1 MAQLIKIADAEA
13 LDDLSAE
20 SLIRNTTSETYGAIK
35 DHTATMV
42 ADAVAASPTVVAAA
56 ETAAQDAATGVIG
69 TALYD
74 RGDLANGVDLNTL
87 FGASNNGIWSLPSAN
102 SYPNRTGTW
111 AARLEVVSTTNNTTE
126 QILYRFTTTE
136 TWRRVLTA
144 TAGPTWSPWEKVFVP
159 HYRGT
164 LTDATDWNTLRNATW
179 NGAWMW
185 TVPQIEGMVNMPP
198 VSNHGVLE
206 VITQDAWQVMQRV
219 TENGTNRVYIRSLT
233 NPNSVTWT
241 AWERQ
246 AKLSEIPAP
255 VTGDTKVSLSR
266 DWLHVG
272 DSLTDDVV
280 LGPEQWGNY
289 MGTLDGAAH
298 EIKGWYNQET
308 FEIAARMGGVL
319 YPVTVS
325 GETIPASGTS
335 VVVTG
340 QRTDQLAFGGY
351 ADLQTREIP
360 GWLNGRH
367 GKLRNPDN
375 GPDMDFTPDDG
386 EAATS
391 ATGTVWFQGDMD
403 QYLNRIVTIWA
414 GTNDRGER
422 STDYLVGHVRA
433 MVERIPHGR
442 FFVFTLFSDP
452 NGTYTTVSAQ
462 ISDAYRA
469 AFPGNIF
476 DPLEA
481 LLDPQAEIDAGVT
494 YTVDDDADIAAG
506 YVPRSL
512 RSDSI
517 HLNDQGGIALAHA
530 VHRAAQERGW
540 SM

>member
-1 MAQLIKIADAEA
+1 MAWITIGTLEVASAASMAALIRDSTSDVRAALEEYSEGMVAEA
-13 LDDLSAE
+13 VANNQAVVDAAE
-20 SLIRNTTSETYGAIK
+20 L
-35 DHTATMV
+35 
-42 ADAVAASPTVVAAA
+42 AAQNAAA
-56 ETAAQDAATGVIG
+56 TVIG
-69 TALYD
+69 TALYN
-74 RGDLANGVDLNTL
+74 RGNLANGVDLNTL

-111 AARLEVVSTTNNTTE
+111 AARLEVRSTTNNATE
-126 QILYRFTTTE
+126 QILHRYGANE
-136 TWRRVLTA
+136 SWRRVLLTSA
-144 TAGPTWSPWEKVFVP
+144 PTWSAWEKVFVP
-159 HYRGT
+159 NYRGT
-164 LTDATDWNTLRNATW
+164 LADGTNWNTLRTASLGVW
-179 NGAWMW
+179 LW
-185 TVPQIEGMVNMPP
+185 TVPQIAGMTNMPP
-198 VSNHGVLE
+198 VTNHGALE
-206 VITQDAWQVMQRV
+206 ILTQDPWQITQRV

-233 NPNSVTWT
+233 NPTTDTWT
-241 AWERQ
+241 GWERQ
-246 AKLSEIPAP
+246 AKVSDIPAP
-255 VTGDTKVSLSR
+255 GSGGSSVLLSR

-280 LGPEQWGNY
+280 LGPEQWGRY
-289 MGTLDGAAH
+289 MGTLDGAQH

-319 YPVTVS
+319 YPVTVTGGS
-325 GETIPASGTS
+325 IPATAP

-351 ADLQTREIP
+351 AALQAREIP
-360 GWLNGRH
+360 GWIGTRH

-375 GPDMDFTPDDG
+375 GPDMEFTPDDG
-386 EAATS
+386 ATAATS
-391 ATGTVWFQGDMD
+391 ATGTQWFQGDMD

-442 FFVFTLFSDP
+442 FLVFTLFSDP
-452 NGTYTTVSAQ
+452 NGVYTAVSKE
-462 ISDAYRA
+462 ISDAYKA
-469 AFPGNIF
+469 AFPGNVF

-481 LLDPQAEIDAGVT
+481 LLDPQAEADAGVT

-506 YVPRSL
+506 FVPRSL

-517 HLNDQGGIALAHA
+517 HLNDAGGMALAHA

-540 SM
+540 SL